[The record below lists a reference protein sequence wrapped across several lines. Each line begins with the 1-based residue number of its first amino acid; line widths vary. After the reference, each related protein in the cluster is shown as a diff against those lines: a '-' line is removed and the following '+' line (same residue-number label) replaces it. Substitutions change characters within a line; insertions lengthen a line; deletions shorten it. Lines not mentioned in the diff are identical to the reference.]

1 MASKLPYYP
10 FYPSDCDTDERVRAM
25 DDTEFGFYVRCLNHA
40 WINGSLPSDLDELA
54 RVMGRDP
61 ESVKRVWRRVG
72 QCFVS
77 HPSDPGRLVNPRQE
91 EEREKAMRRRTAAR
105 QNSMRRWQDKTSRS
119 RCSNNGDNQS
129 LKLAIAGQGS
139 DGVAVDSCCDY
150 DRGVATTRAVVSEQ
164 LMRAFH
170 ELVDR
175 YPNAT
180 NVNLASQIWV
190 SHCDR
195 GEITEENVHEVFDG
209 LARWLDSDQWARDD
223 GRYIP
228 SLARWL
234 ADLAWR
240 DRPKLSAEARER
252 QEAPEYWV
260 APWRTPDG
268 RIKPE
273 YVRKNN
279 DGDGDSG

>member
-1 MASKLPYYP
+1 MAGKLPYYA

-25 DDTEFGFYVRCLNHA
+25 DDAEFGFYVRCLNHA

-54 RVMGRDP
+54 RVIGRDP
-61 ESVKRVWRRVG
+61 EYVKRVWRRVG
-72 QCFVS
+72 QCFVP

-91 EEREKAMRRRTAAR
+91 AEREKAMRRRTVAQ
-105 QNSMRRWQDKTSRS
+105 QNSMRRWGNRELGPRHERDSENRS
-119 RCSNNGDNQS
+119 TH
-129 LKLAIAGQGS
+129 LTIAAQPNV
-139 DGVAVDSCCDY
+139 GVALDPCCDQN
-150 DRGVATTRAVVSEQ
+150 RVATARAGVSES

-170 ELVDR
+170 DLVDR

-180 NVNLASQIWV
+180 NVNLALQIWI

-195 GEITEENVHEVFDG
+195 GEITEENINEVFEG
-209 LARWLDSDQWARDD
+209 LDRWLDSDQWARDG

-234 ADLAWR
+234 ADMAWR
-240 DRPKLSAEARER
+240 DRPKPSAEAIER
-252 QEAPEYWV
+252 QETPEYWV
-260 APWRTPDG
+260 PPWLTADG

-279 DGDGDSG
+279 DGDGDCG